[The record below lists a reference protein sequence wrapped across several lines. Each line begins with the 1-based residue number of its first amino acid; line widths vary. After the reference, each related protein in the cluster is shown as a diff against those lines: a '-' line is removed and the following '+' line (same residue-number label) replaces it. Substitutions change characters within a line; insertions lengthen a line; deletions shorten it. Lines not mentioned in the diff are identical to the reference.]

1 MAERCPG
8 CIRLGYRALIVKRN
22 NVLALNEIRT
32 ILDADH
38 DAKRLA
44 ISPKLPNHIN
54 GFFLQAIV
62 WKDPGHSR
70 PRREANGAERRKKIG
85 GVV

>member
-1 MAERCPG
+1 MF
-8 CIRLGYRALIVKRN
+8 
-22 NVLALNEIRT
+22 RT